1 MSLPLIGS
9 LLSKRMSTKDLTILF
24 TSLSYMST
32 AGMTLR
38 EGVDIL
44 MQDPN
49 SKLNKGG
56 LQLMLDCFDEGLTL
70 SVTLKEHEDVY
81 GPGLWRQV
89 DAAERTGK
97 VPQCLL
103 RIAEQ
108 YKMNSD
114 VVSKIRGA
122 LAYPIFIVIVA
133 LVAAYYLFT
142 NTIPEMGKMMAEF
155 GADLPQLTLTVM
167 AMCDALVKYSVL
179 IAIVLVG
186 LVIGIIY
193 ALKHPLKSQWHK
205 FILMFP
211 LSGGISVNINYSL
224 IYLLINDMTENGAH
238 AVESLRVAASS
249 ATNIFI
255 QRELL
260 KCADTMERE
269 GYGLARVLEGA
280 TTMPHNDRLMLTVG
294 SKTGREMDVL
304 KDMSTR
310 RGIAANEAI
319 ARLLELMTPI
329 IMLFVCVIVGILVV
343 SIYMPML
350 TMASAMR

>member
-1 MSLPLIGS
+1 MA
-9 LLSKRMSTKDLTILF
+9 LSQSFLTPKKMPTKDLTLLF
-24 TSLSYMST
+24 PSLSYMST

-49 SKLNKGG
+49 SKLNRNG
-56 LQLMLDCFDEGLTL
+56 LQTMLDCFDEGMTL
-70 SVTLKEHEDVY
+70 SVILKEHEDIY
-81 GPGLWRQV
+81 GIGLWRQV

-103 RIAEQ
+103 RIADQ
-108 YKMNSD
+108 FKMNSD

-122 LAYPIFIVIVA
+122 LAYPIFIVFVA

-142 NTIPEMGKMMAEF
+142 NTIPEMGRMMQEF
-155 GADLPQLTLTVM
+155 GADLPAMTQVVM
-167 AMCDALVKYSVL
+167 AFCDQLVENSIFIIL
-179 IAIVLVG
+179 G
-186 LVIGIIY
+186 LVIVVVGIVY
-193 ALKHPLKSQWHK
+193 ALKHPLKMQWHR

-211 LSGGISVNINYSL
+211 LSSGISINIDYLL
-224 IYLLINDMTENGAH
+224 IYLLINDMVENGAH
-238 AVESLRVAASS
+238 QVEALRVAASS
-249 ATNIFI
+249 ATNLFI

-260 KCADTMERE
+260 GCADTMERE
-269 GYGLARVLEGA
+269 GYGLAQVLMEA
-280 TTMPHNDRLMLTVG
+280 TTMPHDDRLMLSVG
-294 SKTGREMDVL
+294 ARTGREMDVL

-310 RGIAANEAI
+310 RGIAANESI